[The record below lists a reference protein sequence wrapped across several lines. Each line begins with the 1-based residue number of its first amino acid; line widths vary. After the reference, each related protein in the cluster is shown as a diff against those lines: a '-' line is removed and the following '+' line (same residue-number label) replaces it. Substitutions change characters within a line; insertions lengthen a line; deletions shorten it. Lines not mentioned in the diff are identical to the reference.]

1 VLRPPGKP
9 GGLFSGARGV
19 VNAGSTGVTWI
30 GARRGPAHII
40 VARTWE
46 IESTVR
52 ARRAAK

>member
-30 GARRGPAHII
+30 GARRGPAHVI
-40 VARTWE
+40 VARDYF
-46 IESTVR
+46 
-52 ARRAAK
+52 